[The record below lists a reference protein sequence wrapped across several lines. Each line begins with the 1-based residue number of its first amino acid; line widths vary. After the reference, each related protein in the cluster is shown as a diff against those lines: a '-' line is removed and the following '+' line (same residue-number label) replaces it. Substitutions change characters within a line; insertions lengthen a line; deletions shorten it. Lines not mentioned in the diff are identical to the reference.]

1 VSLKEFLKMK
11 NNKISNVALA
21 NRILENAA
29 ISEHF
34 NFVKILNKIDIE
46 RDNVIE
52 NQFVNVD
59 SIIENHIT
67 GFLCEIEENE
77 NNEIY
82 Y

>member
-1 VSLKEFLKMK
+1 MK